1 MDGLK
6 ALPPAQS
13 NEAVTQMIDELLNW
27 DKKIAEVR
35 GKRVMSVGNPAEN
48 QTEQMMAGLKRL
60 PPEELEKVTRELLA
74 ALVKGK
80 DNVDKFKKGDEA
92 RPAE

>member
-1 MDGLK
+1 MK
-6 ALPPAQS
+6 
-13 NEAVTQMIDELLNW
+13 T
-27 DKKIAEVR
+27 
-35 GKRVMSVGNPAEN
+35 VGNPSEN
-48 QTEQMMAGLKRL
+48 QTEQMMVGLRSL
-60 PPEELEKVTRELLA
+60 PPKELEKVTRELLA

>member
-1 MDGLK
+1 
-6 ALPPAQS
+6 
-13 NEAVTQMIDELLNW
+13 
-27 DKKIAEVR
+27 
-35 GKRVMSVGNPAEN
+35 
-48 QTEQMMAGLKRL
+48 MMAGLRSF
-60 PPEELEKVTRELLA
+60 PPKELEKVTRELLA